1 MVACASCDTR
11 RSSRQQNNLYMSLT
25 YSQSISFGA
34 AAPDFSLPGIDGKT
48 YTPADFKNKKALVIV
63 FMCNHC
69 PYVQAVWNRL
79 IALQKKFGQVG
90 VQLVGINANDDTHYP
105 EDGFEKMKEYA
116 NQHGHNFPY
125 LRDATQQTAKA
136 YGAVCTP
143 DIFVYDENQKLAYH
157 GRIDDN
163 WQEPEKVTKRELAE
177 ALTALISGK
186 KPNPDQKPS
195 MGCSIKWK

>member
-1 MVACASCDTR
+1 MA
-11 RSSRQQNNLYMSLT
+11 LT
-25 YSQSISFGA
+25 YSQTIPFGA

-48 YTPADFKNKKALVIV
+48 YSLADFKGKRALVIV

-69 PYVQAVWNRL
+69 PYVQAIWDRL
-79 IALQKKFGQVG
+79 ISMQSEFSAAGAEF
-90 VQLVGINANDDTHYP
+90 VGINSNDSSNYP

-116 NQHGHNFPY
+116 ASRGQNFPY
-125 LRDATQQTAKA
+125 LRDESQQTAKA

-143 DIFVYDENQKLAYH
+143 DIFVYDSEQRLAYH

-163 WQEPEKVTKRELAE
+163 WQEPAKVKERELAQAVE
-177 ALTALISGK
+177 ALLHGQ
-186 KPNPDQKPS
+186 KPSQTQKPS